1 MGDQTSEV
9 EDLERIFTDTSAEP
23 IKISYAAIKYITKN
37 FAIEIGD
44 GGFGVV
50 YLGGLQNGMVAVK
63 KLFHLKD
70 LSDKQFLDEVICL
83 KKVNHRNIVRFL
95 GYCADTEGE
104 IMEVEGKHRIVE
116 VQKRLLCFEYV
127 PNGNLH
133 RYIKG
138 TEFAT

>member
-1 MGDQTSEV
+1 M
-9 EDLERIFTDTSAEP
+9 F
-23 IKISYAAIKYITKN
+23 ISMLKGHVKQ
-37 FAIEIGD
+37 
-44 GGFGVV
+44 
-50 YLGGLQNGMVAVK
+50 GGLQNGMVAVK

-133 RYIKG
+133 HYIKG
-138 TEFAT
+138 KEFAT